1 MAIEVA
7 QPVFNAI
14 NTATQSQMASMNTV
28 MSVIGIVIGGFWIV
42 YIQMK
47 FPLSLVYGMLLV
59 IQYLLQCVPFYSMFL
74 VVSHFLVLR
83 LVLSLL

>member
-47 FPLSLVYGMLLV
+47 SLYWYFDGLTV
-59 IQYLLQCVPFYSMFL
+59 IFKDILFTIL
-74 VVSHFLVLR
+74 
-83 LVLSLL
+83 

>member
-47 FPLSLVYGMLLV
+47 SLYWYFDGLTV
-59 IQYLLQCVPFYSMFL
+59 IFKDILFT
-74 VVSHFLVLR
+74 
-83 LVLSLL
+83 

>member
-47 FPLSLVYGMLLV
+47 SLYWYFDGLT
-59 IQYLLQCVPFYSMFL
+59 
-74 VVSHFLVLR
+74 
-83 LVLSLL
+83 

>member
-47 FPLSLVYGMLLV
+47 SLYWYFDGLTV
-59 IQYLLQCVPFYSMFL
+59 IFKDILFTILK
-74 VVSHFLVLR
+74 
-83 LVLSLL
+83 

>member
-47 FPLSLVYGMLLV
+47 SLY
-59 IQYLLQCVPFYSMFL
+59 
-74 VVSHFLVLR
+74 
-83 LVLSLL
+83 

>member
-47 FPLSLVYGMLLV
+47 SLYWYFDGLTV
-59 IQYLLQCVPFYSMFL
+59 IFKDI
-74 VVSHFLVLR
+74 
-83 LVLSLL
+83 

>member
-47 FPLSLVYGMLLV
+47 SLYWYFDGLTV
-59 IQYLLQCVPFYSMFL
+59 IFKDILFTILKA
-74 VVSHFLVLR
+74 
-83 LVLSLL
+83 